1 MKIYFAVTGSQEPVY
16 LPENDTMLKREVNM
30 TPKLREAFPPKART
44 Y

>member
-1 MKIYFAVTGSQEPVY
+1 LCHSVY
-16 LPENDTMLKREVNM
+16 LPETKSMVKRDVNM